1 MSGKAKNK
9 ELMLPTV
16 RLLYHLAKLAD
27 FQHNSSYL
35 LQETI
40 VPAGFER
47 TIMSNL
53 CTTPLMTFS
62 SSINLTNLL

>member
-27 FQHNSSYL
+27 FQYTLSYFQ
-35 LQETI
+35 QETI
-40 VPAGFER
+40 VPAVFGYR
-47 TIMSNL
+47 IVGNRCSV
-53 CTTPLMTFS
+53 S
-62 SSINLTNLL
+62 